1 MLDVQKVH
9 IMDKARLEPG
19 RNLLTNRSTVL
30 NDKVEYD
37 WLNLTID
44 SFKVKCKKYPYH
56 ETDAKISTKIEIVA
70 TFPDPSHVPIVYPI
84 ALVTNA
90 NMANTNKL
98 ASDYLNYLQSP
109 SATAIFKKYGFS
121 IQH

>member
-44 SFKVKCKKYPYH
+44 SFKVKCKKV
-56 ETDAKISTKIEIVA
+56 SL
-70 TFPDPSHVPIVYPI
+70 S
-84 ALVTNA
+84 
-90 NMANTNKL
+90 
-98 ASDYLNYLQSP
+98 
-109 SATAIFKKYGFS
+109 
-121 IQH
+121 